1 MCMSQHVFAM
11 PQNYPTND
19 TELVPVMIG
28 GEISPRE
35 LFVLQDAVGWDT
47 GLGRTTQGLKK
58 CDIAVG
64 IREPREGS
72 LVAFGAV
79 YESDGVTYLADLS
92 VSPGF
97 QGRGLGKFVVDE
109 RVRRVREAGA
119 SSVTAYVE
127 DSSRLRGYY
136 PRLGFVV
143 ASRLIAFDATEY
155 VLDF

>member
-1 MCMSQHVFAM
+1 MS
-11 PQNYPTND
+11 QNYPTND
-19 TELVPVMIG
+19 RELAPDMIG

-35 LFVLQDAVGWDT
+35 LFALQDAVGWDT
-47 GLGRTTQGLKK
+47 GLGRTTQSLKK

-79 YESDGVTYLADLS
+79 YRSDGMSYLADLS
-92 VSPGF
+92 VDPDF
-97 QGRGLGKFVVDE
+97 QGRGLGKFLVDE
-109 RVRRVREAGA
+109 RIRRVREAGA

-127 DSSRLRGYY
+127 DHSRLRGYY